1 MSQKNAIITL
11 LTDYGLQDEYVGV
24 MKGVIASIS
33 RDTRIIDISHGIA
46 RHDIRQAAL
55 VLRSAFRFFPKG
67 SIHVVVVDP
76 GVGTD
81 RKILCLKHEGYYF
94 IAPDN
99 GVLGLVMDN
108 GNVEEI
114 RCVTNDR
121 YFLKPV
127 GNTFHGRDILAPVAG
142 HLAEGV
148 AMSSFGKRL
157 AREEVKV
164 LGIAV
169 PTLLD
174 DELQGEIISIDRFGN
189 LVTNVDLET
198 YDGFSRDKGSQGVI
212 MLGDRQIRGVA
223 TSYDAADVGEPVAI
237 FGSRDLL
244 EIAVNQADARA
255 YFGVSVGQT
264 FRVKAVSDRR

>member
-1 MSQKNAIITL
+1 MSRKNAIITL
-11 LTDYGLQDEYVGV
+11 LTDFGLQDEYVGV

-33 RDTRIIDISHGIA
+33 PDTRIIDISHHIA
-46 RHDIRQAAL
+46 RHDIRQAAV

-81 RKILCLKHEGYYF
+81 RKILCLKHGGYYF

-121 YFLKPV
+121 LFLKPV
-127 GNTFHGRDILAPVAG
+127 GNTFHGRDIFAPVAG
-142 HLAEGV
+142 HLAEGM
-148 AMSSFGKRL
+148 AMSNFGKRL
-157 AREEVKV
+157 AEKEVKV

-169 PTLLD
+169 PTFLD
-174 DELQGEIISIDRFGN
+174 DELVGEVISIDRFGN
-189 LVTNVDLET
+189 LLTNVDQQT
-198 YDGFSRDKGSQGVI
+198 YGRFSRGKGSEIVI
-212 MLGDRQIRGVA
+212 IIGDKQIRGVA
-223 TSYDAADVGEPVAI
+223 TSYDAADVGEPVVL

-244 EIAVNQADARA
+244 EIAVNQADART
-255 YFGVSVGQT
+255 YFGVSVGEP